1 MIGYVSAGRENAK
14 AAFAK
19 QQFDLLMDWIEKD
32 GSVSERAA
40 VAAALAM
47 LLTKYRSAFQRKLA
61 AREDGDCFTLVQPKI
76 LQSEGDKLLGNGRS
90 HMESEDKAGAL
101 LGMAQA
107 LAAYYLLSH
116 SWRRRRVRSRDRSTW
131 AQTSVAIRARIRHR
145 LAEFLSRHDLLVP
158 T

>member
-19 QQFDLLMDWIEKD
+19 QQFDLLMDRIERN
-32 GSVSERAA
+32 GSANERAA

-47 LLTKYRSAFQRKLA
+47 LLSKYRTAFQRKLA
-61 AREDGDCFTLVQPKI
+61 DQGIVDCFAKTQPRI

-90 HMESEDKAGAL
+90 HMESEDKASAL
-101 LGMAQA
+101 LGMAQT

-116 SWRRRRVRSRDRSTW
+116 SWRRRRVRSRDRSTR

-145 LAEFLSRHDLLVP
+145 LAEFLGRHDLPVP